1 MPSSEREKN
10 TKREAKIIA
19 TILQELP
26 AKINGG
32 MIAALLVN
40 ILYRYGMYEEWE
52 KIVEAVDETFEDID
66 AVTKTDISEVLMN

>member
-1 MPSSEREKN
+1 MPSSERREA
-10 TKREAKIIA
+10 TKQEAKIIA

-26 AKINGG
+26 SEINGG

-52 KIVEAVDETFEDID
+52 KIIEAVDETFEDIE

>member
-19 TILQELP
+19 TIRQELP
-26 AKINGG
+26 AEINGG

>member
-1 MPSSEREKN
+1 VPSSEREKN

-26 AKINGG
+26 AEINGG

-40 ILYRYGMYEEWE
+40 ILYRYGMYGEWE
-52 KIVEAVDETFEDID
+52 KIVDAVDETFEDID

>member
-1 MPSSEREKN
+1 
-10 TKREAKIIA
+10 
-19 TILQELP
+19 
-26 AKINGG
+26 

-52 KIVEAVDETFEDID
+52 KIVDAVDETFEDID

>member
-26 AKINGG
+26 AEINGG

-40 ILYRYGMYEEWE
+40 ILYRCGMYEEWE